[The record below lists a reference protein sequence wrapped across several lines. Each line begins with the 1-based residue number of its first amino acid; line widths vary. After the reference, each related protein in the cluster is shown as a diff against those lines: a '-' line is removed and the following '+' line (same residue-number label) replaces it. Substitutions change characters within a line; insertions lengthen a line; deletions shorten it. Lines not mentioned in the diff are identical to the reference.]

1 MTDYQKRMLLLDEC
15 RKIHSAYL
23 ARLDYLGN
31 DDTLSDEEY
40 DRLSSEAY
48 NEHRAAYDQKWM
60 EAFSLQFPRR
70 KGWFADTFIASFGEC
85 DQKQLSIKQTQ
96 VVAKYCVAND
106 ATWRTGETYCRAG
119 DKMVTLLIPRYSR
132 GIGYL
137 TVRTI

>member
-15 RKIHSAYL
+15 RKMEAAFRTKL
-23 ARLDYLGN
+23 AELDS
-31 DDTLSDEEY
+31 DETLSNEEY
-40 DRLSSEAY
+40 NRRSDELY
-48 NEHRAAYDQKWM
+48 NEFCAAHSRKWK
-60 EAFSLQFPRR
+60 EAFFLQFPAR

-85 DQKQLSIKQTQ
+85 DNRRLSAKQTE
-96 VVAKYCVAND
+96 VVAKYCVSDD
-106 ATWRTGETYCRAG
+106 ATFKTGKTYCRAG